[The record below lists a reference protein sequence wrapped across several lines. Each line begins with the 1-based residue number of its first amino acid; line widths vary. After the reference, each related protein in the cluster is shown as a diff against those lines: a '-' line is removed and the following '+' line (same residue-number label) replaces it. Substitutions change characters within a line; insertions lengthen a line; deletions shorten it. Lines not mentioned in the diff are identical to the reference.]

1 MALFLVGLLVGAM
14 GGILAVGIKI
24 MREDTRS
31 SGGPSSFSR
40 SLHSRRYT
48 GTYTPH
54 IYQRPRSQ
62 VRVNGQWWELGS
74 FNRDVATVFWGS
86 EVKIIPKKFV
96 EGVRVI

>member
-14 GGILAVGIKI
+14 CGVLAVGIKI
-24 MREDTRS
+24 MREDRPS
-31 SGGPSSFSR
+31 SGRPSSFSQ
-40 SLHSRRYT
+40 SQHSRRYT
-48 GTYTPH
+48 GTYIPH

-74 FNRDVATVFWGS
+74 FNRDVATVFWGT

-96 EGVRVI
+96 ERVRVV